1 MARFQD
7 IHVYREALFSI
18 GKDETTGSYYLSIP
32 VSNRMVDYEEY
43 YQISD
48 QQFQAFEADRAAA
61 QVFADQC
68 RKRRH
73 DDRLILKPGSDRGE
87 PR

>member
-7 IHVYREALFSI
+7 IRVYSEALFSI
-18 GKDETTGSYYLSIP
+18 GNDQTTGSYYLSIP
-32 VSNRMVDYEEY
+32 VFNQMVDYDEY
-43 YQISD
+43 YRISD
-48 QQFQAFEADRAAA
+48 AKFRAFQADGAAA
-61 QVFADQC
+61 QAFAEQC

-73 DDRLILKPGSDRGE
+73 DDLLILKPGSDRGE